1 MDFALEILIRGDF
14 PVYTFVKSH
23 RFPDPVQY
31 YSFFR
36 VGAGFK
42 VVEVFHCIL
51 RRFNRRPEE
60 SEILPVSPPA
70 ASTLNRRRTGASAY
84 SPAPGTA
91 FPESGT
97 TAVRAQPCAALLVLA
112 GRPEP
117 GSAAA
122 LHTDNT
128 MSEPLSVLLIG
139 VSPDNPPEVLCG
151 CKRGS
156 SPSQFRIKKSGCSV
170 SLHQS

>member
-1 MDFALEILIRGDF
+1 MDFALEILVRGDF

-36 VGAGFK
+36 IGAGFK
-42 VVEVFHCIL
+42 VVEIFHCIL
-51 RRFNRRPEE
+51 HRFNRRPEE

-91 FPESGT
+91 FLESGT
-97 TAVRAQPCAALLVLA
+97 TAVCSPPGV
-112 GRPEP
+112 GRE
-117 GSAAA
+117 
-122 LHTDNT
+122 T
-128 MSEPLSVLLIG
+128 
-139 VSPDNPPEVLCG
+139 
-151 CKRGS
+151 
-156 SPSQFRIKKSGCSV
+156 
-170 SLHQS
+170 